1 MSFFGLPAAVTTWK
15 FRLPELQR
23 VQCSHLQKG
32 TVQGAGSQLNT
43 YLDDAGVRTVSGDTL
58 VLIQDRVQLVNRLAV
73 EKNLT
78 SAS

>member
-1 MSFFGLPAAVTTWK
+1 M
-15 FRLPELQR
+15 
-23 VQCSHLQKG
+23 
-32 TVQGAGSQLNT
+32 QGAGSQLNT